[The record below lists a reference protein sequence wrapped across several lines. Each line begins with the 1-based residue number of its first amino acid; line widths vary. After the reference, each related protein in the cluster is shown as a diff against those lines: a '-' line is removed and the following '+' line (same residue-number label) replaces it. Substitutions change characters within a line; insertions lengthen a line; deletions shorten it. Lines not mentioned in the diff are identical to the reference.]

1 MNPLAKKL
9 NDEIISQNPNVY
21 EMLSNTGKELFM
33 PKGILSQSAEA
44 KAKASKFNATIG
56 ISTDH
61 GSPMYLNSM
70 FEKFNGIEPS
80 NLFTYAPASGILE
93 LRNVWQNK
101 IKEET
106 PSLGNAEISKPVV
119 CNALTNG
126 LTIAANLFLDKGD
139 YVVIPDKF
147 WGNYR
152 LMFNTILGGEI
163 ATYPIFNESNGYN
176 VEGLLN
182 KVKECG
188 LKKKKVFIVLNFPN
202 NPTGYTI
209 TKEEANQIAA
219 GLEEIANSGINI
231 VAVTDDAYYGLFFDE
246 KINTESLF
254 GKLVGKSD
262 RLLAVKVD
270 GITKESFAWGF
281 RVGFITFGQT
291 VKGDNSAIL
300 NALEVK
306 ATGFIRSTISSVP
319 HPSQS
324 IALGALKSPKFKEE
338 RAIWNKVIGDRCN
351 KVHEV
356 LKNNSYDDEFTA
368 YPFNSGYFMCIKL
381 LNVDSEELRL
391 ALLDE
396 GIGVISTNPT
406 DIRIAFSSV
415 DIENIEELF
424 SEIYKTIKKIK
435 K

>member
-9 NDEIISQNPNVY
+9 NDDIISQNPNVY
-21 EMLSNTGKELFM
+21 DMLSNTGKELFM

-44 KAKASKFNATIG
+44 KVKAKKFNATIG

-61 GSPMYLNSM
+61 GKPMYLNSM

-80 NLFTYAPASGILE
+80 NLFTYAPAGGVAE
-93 LRNVWQNK
+93 LRDVWQNK

-106 PSLGNAEISKPVV
+106 PSLGNSAISKPVV

-126 LTIAANLFLDKGD
+126 LTITANLFLDKGD

-152 LMFNTILGGEI
+152 LMFSTILGGEI
-163 ATYPIFNESNGYN
+163 ATYPIFNDNNGYN

-202 NPTGYTI
+202 NPTGYSL
-209 TKEEANQIAA
+209 TKDEADQIAT
-219 GLEEIANSGINI
+219 GLIEIANSGINI
-231 VAVTDDAYYGLFFDE
+231 VAVTDDAYYGLFFDD
-246 KINTESLF
+246 KINKESLF
-254 GKLVGKSD
+254 GKLTGKSD

-270 GITKESFAWGF
+270 GVTKESFAWGF
-281 RVGFITFGQT
+281 RVGFITYGQT
-291 VKGDNSAIL
+291 VDGNNDKIL

-306 ATGFIRSTISSVP
+306 TTGFIRSTISSAP

-324 IALGALKSPKFKEE
+324 IALASLKHPKFKEE
-338 RAIWNKVIGDRCN
+338 RNAWNKVIGDRCN

-356 LKNNSYDDEFTA
+356 LNNNSYDDEFVP

-381 LNVDSEELRL
+381 LNVDAEELRL
-391 ALLDE
+391 ALLEE
-396 GIGVISTNPT
+396 GIGVISTNAT

-415 DIENIEELF
+415 DIENIDELF
-424 SEIYKTIKKIK
+424 ADIYKVIKKIK